1 MTLLG
6 EETCSRLTLDGHLT
20 PTCSCYEE
28 GYSQGKAKLELG
40 LESCKPDAHM
50 EGCGC
55 VPCRFARRIRHYE
68 RPR

>member
-6 EETCSRLTLDGHLT
+6 EETCGRLTLDVHLT

-28 GYSQGKAKLELG
+28 GYSQGKAKLEL
-40 LESCKPDAHM
+40 ESWKPDGHM

-68 RPR
+68 NQR